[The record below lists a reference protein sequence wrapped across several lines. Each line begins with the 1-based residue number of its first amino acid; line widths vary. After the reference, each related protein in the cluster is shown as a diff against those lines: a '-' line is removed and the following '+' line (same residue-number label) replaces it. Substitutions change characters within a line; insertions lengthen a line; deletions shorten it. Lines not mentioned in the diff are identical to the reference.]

1 MGTKVCLAR
10 VRKRNVLDQAEGHH
24 WQPLEAAGE
33 PKPGIS
39 NPEASEVPGSHKS
52 GLQTEEGTRESCQT
66 PELFSLS
73 QLGEVH
79 A

>member
-1 MGTKVCLAR
+1 MKVCLAR
-10 VRKRNVLDQAEGHH
+10 VRKRNGLDQAEGHH

-33 PKPGIS
+33 PRPGFS

-52 GLQTEEGTRESCQT
+52 GLQTERGTRESCQT